1 MLEPRIYQ
9 LPLIQRIREAL
20 FIEKHKS
27 IVACMG
33 TGGGKTPVASFIIAK
48 LASKNIGSWFLVHKT
63 FLLEQ
68 ASEKLRLCGVRHGIM
83 AAGRTPDPRHNVL
96 VISIGVLWKRI
107 ESMKLPEYVF
117 IDEGHHAMSPTWLR
131 IIKYLLDKGCKI
143 IFLTATPERPDGIGM
158 EDVAS
163 KIVMGPSNAEMIEW
177 GRNHPGEGLAEYEIF
192 RSPGSGQYASAKH
205 NTKGEFDLNDVG
217 QMMNDRKIMGDAVAE
232 YKSHAMG
239 RRFLTFAPTIAVS
252 ERVAEAYRNEGI
264 RCVHLDGS
272 DDKKSIRSALADFEQ
287 GQLDGISS
295 VNLFLEGLDVRGV
308 GCIQQLRPTESIVV
322 YLQSLGRGLRSEMG
336 KSSCTILDHV
346 GNVGGWN
353 GPEWVPKHGRPDDPR
368 EWSLEGRHKR
378 QSEKPLALWECGRCH
393 TANSAAYA
401 ICKSCGEP
409 KKVKLRKEIDVDT
422 SASLERLDLEAIRSA
437 QKKDQAS
444 ARTVEEMVQKLGYS
458 EGRAAHIE
466 AARKEKA
473 FKRASVRE
481 LAEKRGDHSVLR
493 EYMQWKPKQLDSYLE
508 GQDEREGSLLQEM
521 RQGYEA

>member
-1 MLEPRIYQ
+1 MELRAYQ
-9 LPLIQRIREAL
+9 LPVIENLRQAFRSYDRVLTAL
-20 FIEKHKS
+20 PTGTGKTVIASYIVKGLADRGKQVWFVCHKS
-27 IVACMG
+27 
-33 TGGGKTPVASFIIAK
+33 
-48 LASKNIGSWFLVHKT
+48 

-68 ASEKLRLCGVRHGIM
+68 ASAKLRECGVRHGLV
-83 AAGRTPDPRHNVL
+83 ATGRHPDPRHNVL
-96 VISIGVLWKRI
+96 VCSLGVLRNRI
-107 ESMKLPEYVF
+107 DALKPPDWIIL
-117 IDEGHHAMSPTWLR
+117 DEAHHASATTWAKLFELYP
-131 IIKYLLDKGCKI
+131 KAKFLG
-143 IFLTATPERPDGIGM
+143 LTATPERPDGTGLDAYFQTIVSG
-158 EDVAS
+158 AS
-163 KIVMGPSNAEMIEW
+163 MAELIAW
-177 GRNHPGEGLAEYEIF
+177 NRDHPGEGLCPFDIF
-192 RSPGSGQYASAKH
+192 LSPGSGQYSTAKH
-205 NTKGEFDLNDVG
+205 NSKGEFDLNDVG

-252 ERVAEAYRNEGI
+252 ERVAEAYRNDGI

-272 DDKKSIRSALADFEQ
+272 NDKREIRSALQDFER
-287 GQLDGISS
+287 GNIDGISS
-295 VNLFLEGLDVRGV
+295 VNLFLEGLDVRSV
-308 GCIQQLRPTESIVV
+308 QCIQQLRPTESIVV
-322 YLQSLGRGLRSEMG
+322 YLQSLGRGLRSGLG
-336 KSSCTILDHV
+336 KANCIILDHV

-368 EWSLEGRHKR
+368 EWSLEGRRKR

-422 SASLERLDLEAIRSA
+422 SASLERLDLEAIQSA

-481 LAEKRGDHSVLR
+481 MAEKRGDHSVLR

-508 GQDEREGSLLQEM
+508 GG
-521 RQGYEA
+521 

>member
-1 MLEPRIYQ
+1 MELRQYQWPIIESLRKEFKRYDRIIASC
-9 LPLIQRIREAL
+9 P
-20 FIEKHKS
+20 
-27 IVACMG
+27 
-33 TGGGKTPVASFIIAK
+33 TGFGKTAIASFIVK
-48 LASKNIGSWFLVHKT
+48 GLAERGKQVWFVCHKS

-68 ASEKLRLCGVRHGIM
+68 ASAKLRECGVRHGLV
-83 AAGRTPDPRHNVL
+83 ATGRHPDPRHNVL
-96 VISIGVLWKRI
+96 VCSLGVLRNRI
-107 ESMKLPEYVF
+107 DALKTPDWIIL
-117 IDEGHHAMSPTWLR
+117 DEAHHASATTWAKLFELYPR
-131 IIKYLLDKGCKI
+131 AKFLG
-143 IFLTATPERPDGIGM
+143 LTATPERPDGTGLDAYFETIVSG
-158 EDVAS
+158 AS
-163 KIVMGPSNAEMIEW
+163 MAELIEW
-177 GRNHPGEGLAEYEIF
+177 NKNHPGEGLCPFEIF
-192 RSPGSGQYASAKH
+192 LSPGSGQYASAKH

-272 DDKKSIRSALADFEQ
+272 DDKKSIRDALADFEQ
-287 GQLDGISS
+287 GRLDGISS

-353 GPEWVPKHGRPDDPR
+353 GAEWVPKHGRPDDPR
-368 EWSLEGRHKR
+368 EWSLEGRRKR
-378 QSEKPLALWECGRCH
+378 NAEKPLALWECGRCH

-409 KKVKLRKEIDVDT
+409 KQVKVRKEIEVDAA
-422 SASLERLDLEAIRSA
+422 ASLERLDLDAIRSA
-437 QKKDQAS
+437 QKKDQAA
-444 ARTVEEMVQKLGYS
+444 ARTVDEMVATLGYS
-458 EGRAAHIE
+458 RGRAEHIE

-481 LAEKRGDHSVLR
+481 LAEKRGDYGVLR
-493 EYMQWKPKQLDSYLE
+493 EYMQWKPKQLDSYLGE
-508 GQDEREGSLLQEM
+508 NDER
-521 RQGYEA
+521 RI